1 MDNYNNM
8 EGQNPNMGSEP
19 KNMRIGDKKLPVIL
33 AVAGLVVAAGLVW
46 WWIGGKEAG
55 QKSMAPTATPE
66 GQSVETVDINADLND
81 INAGDL
87 DAEFNQIDQD
97 LNGL

>member
-8 EGQNPNMGSEP
+8 AEQNPNMGSEP
-19 KNMRIGDKKLPVIL
+19 KNIGAGDKKLPVIL
-33 AVAGLVVAAGLVW
+33 AVAGVIIAAGLVW
-46 WWIGGKEAG
+46 WWMGGKSADN
-55 QKSMAPTATPE
+55 KAMAPTATPNA
-66 GQSVETVDINADLND
+66 QSQETVDINNDLND

-97 LNGL
+97 LNNL

>member
-8 EGQNPNMGSEP
+8 AEQNPNMDSES
-19 KNMRIGDKKLPVIL
+19 KNIGAGDKKLPVIL
-33 AVAGLVVAAGLVW
+33 AVAGVIIAAGLVW
-46 WWIGGKEAG
+46 WWIGGREAG
-55 QKSMAPTATPE
+55 NKAMAPTATP
-66 GQSVETVDINADLND
+66 GAQSQETADINKDLND